1 MSNFESGVASY
12 VEAVAT
18 VHVFFPVD
26 AKGRADVSCS
36 QCYYFRRS
44 SQSCALN
51 GEICAYPNSY
61 VGASCPLHP
70 AEGDDDSGA

>member
-12 VEAVAT
+12 IEAVAT

-26 AKGRADVSCS
+26 TKGRADVCCR
-36 QCYYFRRS
+36 QCDFFRRS
-44 SQSCALN
+44 SQRCGIN
-51 GEICAYPNSY
+51 GSVCQYPEHY

-70 AEGDDDSGA
+70 AEEKEGG